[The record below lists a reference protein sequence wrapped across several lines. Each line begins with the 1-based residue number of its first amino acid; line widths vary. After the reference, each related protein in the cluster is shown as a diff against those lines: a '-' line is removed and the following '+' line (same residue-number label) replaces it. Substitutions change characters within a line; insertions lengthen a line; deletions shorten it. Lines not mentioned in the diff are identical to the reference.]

1 MKSKWVQRSLLECK
15 FTYCKGHQF
24 TRCTAAMLGIFSLS
38 FWVTAT
44 RTVMTLAAGPV
55 MRTLTT
61 GVASS
66 TSSRPP
72 PEAPTK
78 YGLQAG
84 GSHVCQARA

>member
-1 MKSKWVQRSLLECK
+1 MGAKVSLLGCK
-15 FTYCKGHQF
+15 FTLLEGRQF
-24 TRCTAAMLGIFSLS
+24 TSCTAAMLGIFSLS

-61 GVASS
+61 GVANS

-72 PEAPTK
+72 PEAPTR
-78 YGLQAG
+78 YGLRAG
-84 GSHVCQARA
+84 GKAHT